1 MRDETNA
8 ESLHPSVEPERVERV
23 WKRIESTR
31 GAPRR
36 SGTKESKAKSGFVLA
51 LVAAASLLAVWRS
64 TAPSRAHAVTFRDGA
79 ALDDE
84 LIGPAR
90 LGFSDGSW
98 LTLSE
103 TARLLPVNNDGEVVE
118 LVQRSGRV
126 RYSVEGQG
134 RHWRIDAGR
143 ASVEIVGTEFVVER
157 SEARIR
163 VEVDE
168 GVVLVRSEQLED
180 GVARLTAGE
189 VVELRS
195 PHFAAPESGRVD
207 QVAAEE
213 APAESPIEIEAL
225 DESAS
230 QGESASHDESR
241 AEQPASS
248 ALQEPRR
255 SADLMNAA
263 DAARRQG
270 RREDAER
277 LLEEAIALDD
287 GDSDLAALTLA
298 RSLEHTAPARA
309 SRLFERAL
317 ELGLAEPMRRGA
329 LRGFAET
336 TEAAGGNATAVWRRF
351 YERYPDEPV
360 QVLP

>member
-1 MRDETNA
+1 MRGETND
-8 ESLHPSVEPERVERV
+8 ESLHPRVEPERVERV

-31 GAPRR
+31 SAPHRE
-36 SGTKESKAKSGFVLA
+36 GTKESKAKSGLVLA
-51 LVAAASLLAVWRS
+51 LVAAVSLFALWRS

-90 LGFSDGSW
+90 VGLSDGSW
-98 LTLSE
+98 LTLGE

-180 GVARLTAGE
+180 GVARLTAGD

-195 PHFAAPESGRVD
+195 PRVTLPEPDSTDEVEEETPSELPAEP
-207 QVAAEE
+207 VALEE
-213 APAESPIEIEAL
+213 AGEPVP
-225 DESAS
+225 SA
-230 QGESASHDESR
+230 AR
-241 AEQPASS
+241 
-248 ALQEPRR
+248 EPRR
-255 SADLMNAA
+255 SAELMNAA
-263 DAARRQG
+263 DTARREG
-270 RREDAER
+270 RRFDAER
-277 LLEEAIALDD
+277 LLEEAIALGD

-309 SRLFERAL
+309 SQLFERAL
-317 ELGLAEPMRRGA
+317 ELGLAEPLRRGA

-351 YERYPDEPV
+351 YDRYPDESV